1 MRPDLRPPTVLLAT
15 LLFAPLLALLA
26 ACSSPEDK
34 VAGHLER
41 AEAFMA
47 AEDFKKA
54 AVEAK
59 NAVQIQPKNAQAHF
73 ILAKLA
79 WREAKFPEAF
89 SQLTMAVE
97 SDPNLIEARLRLG
110 DLYFSSGEVEEAAA
124 QAEAARKLA
133 PDRADVHLLSAK
145 VLYLRNDLPGAAA
158 EIDAAL
164 AINPAYVDAIT
175 AKAGLLVV
183 QGDNP
188 GALAIVDDGLTK
200 TQGNDAVVLR
210 DFRLTLLRGSGDQ
223 PAYEAGLLA
232 LIEQFPDETKYRY
245 QLLDFYSGT
254 GRRDD
259 EERALRALVASD
271 PGNQRTKV
279 RLATRLLRNGDPA
292 GAEQLLKDAVAR
304 YPDSAELK
312 LALGDLYRATKRPA
326 EAMATYRQAVETW
339 PATTP
344 EGLQARN
351 RVVAQ
356 HTVDGDIKQARA
368 DIDAI
373 LTAAPDNAEALLSR
387 ATFSFLDRQYDAAIA
402 DLRTVLRREKSSE
415 AALLLAR
422 AYVGTGDLVVAK
434 DTYRTLLDQDPGNA
448 AAAKELAVLLS
459 DEGDAAAAAEILRA
473 FVAIKPDDAEASAA
487 LVQSLLAQ
495 RELAAAEAEAKRG
508 LESGAGNALGEQQ
521 LGQVLQAKGSNA
533 EALARYRA
541 VLEKDPAQVQALEG
555 LTNILLETGRGAEA
569 IDFLKGYPPENLEAS
584 LLLGKAYA
592 RQGDLKAAR
601 AVHEQAIAQAPADVR
616 AYVALAAL
624 APTDSREQLAALQR
638 GWQASPGNPTLAI
651 FLGSAYERQGRR
663 ADATGVYEKAV
674 AANPGNTMMVNNLA
688 ALLLE
693 QGGDKASLARAL
705 ELAKSLA
712 STGDPLLLDTLGWAY
727 FRNDDFPNA
736 VRTLERAVAVEA
748 NNALLQY
755 HLGKAYAA
763 AGNPVSARQHLML
776 ALEKGGDRADFADDA
791 RVALGRL
798 GT

>member
-1 MRPDLRPPTVLLAT
+1 MTPVVRTLPLL
-15 LLFAPLLALLA
+15 LLALLA

-34 VAGHLER
+34 VAGHLAK
-41 AEAFMA
+41 AEAYLA
-47 AEDFKKA
+47 AEDWKKA

-97 SDPNLIEARLRLG
+97 ADPTLIEARLRLG
-110 DLYFSSGEVEEAAA
+110 DLYFASRDVDAAAA
-124 QAEAARKLA
+124 QAEAARQLD

-145 VLYLRNDLPGAAA
+145 VLFLKNDLAGAAA

-175 AKAGLLVV
+175 AKAGLLSG
-183 QGDNP
+183 QGDIA
-188 GALAIVDDGLTK
+188 GALAVVADGLTK
-200 TQGNDAVVLR
+200 ATGNEADVLR
-210 DFRLTLLRGSGDQ
+210 DFRLNLVLAGGDQ
-223 PAYEAGLLA
+223 AAYEKELLA
-232 LIEQFPDETKYRY
+232 LIQQFPDQSRYSY
-245 QLLDFYSGT
+245 QLLDFYAGT
-254 GRRDD
+254 GRLDD
-259 EERALRALVASD
+259 EERVLRALVESD
-271 PGNQRTKV
+271 PENHQPKV
-279 RLATRLLRNGDPA
+279 RLASRLIRKKDEA
-292 GAEQLLKDAVAR
+292 GAERLLKEAVAK
-304 YPDSAELK
+304 YPDSAELQ
-312 LALGDLYRATKRPA
+312 LALGDFFRATKRSA
-326 EAMATYRQAVETW
+326 EAMATYRQAVEKW
-339 PATTP
+339 PETTP

-356 HTVDGDIKQARA
+356 HTVDGNIKQARA

-373 LTAAPDNAEALLSR
+373 LAAVPDNAEALLSR
-387 ATFSFLDRQYDAAIA
+387 ATFAFLDRQYDAAIA

-422 AYVGTGDLVVAK
+422 SYVGAGDLVVAK

-459 DEGDAAAAAEILRA
+459 DEGDAAAAVEILRA

-495 RELAAAEAEAKRG
+495 RALAAAEAEAQRG
-508 LESGAGNALGEQQ
+508 LASGADAALGEQQ
-521 LGQVLQAKGSNA
+521 LGRVLQAQGSNA

-541 VLEKDPAQVQALEG
+541 VLEKDPTQLQALEG
-555 LTNILLETGRGAEA
+555 LVTILLDTGRGAEA
-569 IDFLKGYPPENLEAS
+569 IDILKGYPKENLEAS
-584 LLLGKAYA
+584 LLLGKAYM

-601 AVHEQAIAQAPADVR
+601 AVHEQAITQAPADMR

-624 APTDSREQLAALQR
+624 APADSPEQMAALQR
-638 GWQASPGNPTLAI
+638 GWKQVPGNRMLAV
-651 FLGSAYERQGRR
+651 FLGSAYERQGRM
-663 ADATGVYEKAV
+663 ADAIGVYEKAL
-674 AANPGNTMMVNNLA
+674 AANPDDAMLANNLA

-693 QGGDKASLARAL
+693 GGGDKASLARAL
-705 ELAKSLA
+705 ELVRPLA
-712 STGDPLLLDTLGWAY
+712 GSADPILLDTLGWAY

-736 VRTLERAVAVEA
+736 VRTLERAVAA
-748 NNALLQY
+748 DAGNALLQY

-776 ALEKGGDRADFADDA
+776 ALEKGGDQADFADDA
-791 RVALGRL
+791 RVALGKL